1 MDIIIDSNIIRQD
14 LKLNDKNFEILID
27 YLAKTNSRLIYP
39 SIVIEEV
46 KGLYKRALTEKKQE
60 FNTSLRRYKSTLL
73 SIELPEIP
81 EIDINDET
89 DKYINYIHNK
99 LGTSLDNV
107 INYKNEYL
115 PELVN
120 RAIKRK
126 KPLDN
131 KGQQFRDGILWLTL
145 LDYAESTKEK
155 RVAFISNNSNDFAEK
170 GENKLCSELIEETA
184 NKGIDLKYFKTLN
197 DFAKEHA
204 SVIDFITKK
213 WVENNIDLKII
224 EKLFDEIL
232 DSSIEEAII
241 DGANLESN
249 EKPTGYI
256 NKTDYFNSKLIEF
269 FVYEKSDGTILL
281 NLEYEFEAEYEIEI
295 ERVLERDTSRY
306 AYRYSTNPHTGE
318 PEMDMDFIPDY
329 SIEQEQDY
337 ELEYPLF
344 KVNFVLTIIDK
355 KVSDYKLKDW
365 DWG

>member
-46 KGLYKRALTEKKQE
+46 KGLYKRVLKEKQQE
-60 FNTSLRRYKSTLL
+60 FNTSLRKYKSTLL

-81 EIDINDET
+81 EVDINNES
-89 DKYINYIHNK
+89 DKYINYLHEK
-99 LGTSLDNV
+99 LGTSEDNI

-131 KGQQFRDGILWLTL
+131 NGQQFRDGILWLTL
-145 LDYAESTKEK
+145 LDYAEITKEK
-155 RVAFISNNSNDFAEK
+155 RVALISNNSNDFAEK
-170 GENKLCSELIEETA
+170 GENKLNAELLKETA
-184 NKGIDLKYFKTLN
+184 QKGLDIKYFKNLS

-204 SVIDFITKK
+204 SVIDFLTKK
-213 WVENNIDLKII
+213 WIESNIDIKVI

-232 DSSIEEAII
+232 DSSLEEAII
-241 DGANLESN
+241 DGMNLESN
-249 EKPTGYI
+249 ENPTGYI
-256 NKTDYFNSKLIEF
+256 NKTSFFSSKLLEF

-281 NLEYEFEAEYEIEI
+281 NLEYELETEYEIEI
-295 ERVLERDTSRY
+295 ERILERETSKY
-306 AYRYSTNPHTGE
+306 AYRYSNNPRTGE
-318 PEMDMDFIPDY
+318 PELDMDFIPDY

-344 KVNFVLTIIDK
+344 RVNFVLTIIDK
-355 KVSDYKLKDW
+355 EVTDYKLKDW
-365 DWG
+365 DWE